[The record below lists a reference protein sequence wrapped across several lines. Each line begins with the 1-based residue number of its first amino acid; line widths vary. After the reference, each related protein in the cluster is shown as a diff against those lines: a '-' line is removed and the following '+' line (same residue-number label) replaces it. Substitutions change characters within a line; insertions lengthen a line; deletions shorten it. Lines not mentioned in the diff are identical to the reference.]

1 MDNNNSN
8 RVESVKDAMT
18 HRRSVRVFKDDPIP
32 ECILDDLITV
42 AKSAPSG
49 SNWQNQR
56 YLVVT
61 NPEEIVRIGEIRFV
75 WPYKAASQ
83 SKARKTHL
91 GGILGHGTALIL
103 VFADAA
109 RNDARGNGEYYI
121 WESLEIQ
128 NCAAS
133 VQNVLTMAT
142 AYGLG
147 SCWISASDKMNY
159 TRMLTGQS
167 WRDALRDYEIPPSY
181 KIQGVVVLG
190 YPKSVDEGGYAKGE
204 KMHGATNWVSTVRE
218 PNDFYMIR
226 EKQAG
231 ALEDPVPSGFSRLK
245 ISGYS
250 YMIKKCLFVLQY
262 FDKKIHRSEYKRYLK
277 RKKKL

>member
-1 MDNNNSN
+1 
-8 RVESVKDAMT
+8 
-18 HRRSVRVFKDDPIP
+18 
-32 ECILDDLITV
+32 
-42 AKSAPSG
+42 
-49 SNWQNQR
+49 
-56 YLVVT
+56 VT
-61 NPEEIVRIGEIRFV
+61 NPEEIVRIGGIRFV

-83 SKARKTHL
+83 SKVRKTHL

-231 ALEDPVPSGFSRLK
+231 ALEDAVPSGFSRLK

>member
-1 MDNNNSN
+1 MSN
-8 RVESVKDAMT
+8 FDYNKIDTVKDCMML
-18 HRRSVRVFKDDPIP
+18 RRSVRVFSDDPIP
-32 ECILDDLITV
+32 EAILDDLITA
-42 AKSAPSG
+42 AKFAPSG

-61 NPEEIVRIGEIRFV
+61 DPKEIVRIGGVRFV

-83 SKARKTHL
+83 SKVKKNHL
-91 GGILGHGTALIL
+91 GGILGHGSALVL

-133 VQNVLTMAT
+133 IQNILTMAT

-147 SCWISASDKMNY
+147 SCWVSASDKMNH
-159 TRMLTGQS
+159 TRMLSGKS
-167 WRDALRDYEIPPSY
+167 WQDALREYEIPPSY

-190 YPKSVDEGGYAKGE
+190 YPKSIDEKGYAKGE
-204 KMHGATNWVSTVRE
+204 KMHGATNWVPTARE
-218 PNDFYMIR
+218 PNDFYMVKR
-226 EKQAG
+226 KAPNSNV
-231 ALEDPVPSGFSRLK
+231 AMMPSGWSRFKML
-245 ISGYS
+245 SYS
-250 YMIKKCLFVLQY
+250 YIIKTCLRVLRC
-262 FDKKIHRSEYKRYLK
+262 FDQKIHRCEYERYLK
-277 RKKKL
+277 SNKN

>member
-1 MDNNNSN
+1 MNNNNYSKI
-8 RVESVKDAMT
+8 ESVRDAMT
-18 HRRSVRVFKDDPIP
+18 HRRSVRVFKNDPIP
-32 ECILDDLITV
+32 EDVLDDLITA

-61 NPEEIVRIGEIRFV
+61 NPEEIVRIGAVRFV
-75 WPYKAASQ
+75 WPYKAANQ
-83 SKARKTHL
+83 SKVKKSHL

-133 VQNVLTMAT
+133 IQNVLTMAT

-159 TRMLTGQS
+159 TRMLSGQS
-167 WRDALRDYEIPPSY
+167 WRDAFRDYEIPLSY
-181 KIQGVVVLG
+181 KMQGVVVLG
-190 YPKSVDEGGYAKGE
+190 YPKSVDDRGYAKGE
-204 KMHGATNWVSTVRE
+204 KMHGATNWVPTTRE
-218 PNDFYMIR
+218 PNDFYMVKR
-226 EKQAG
+226 KAANAEEAV
-231 ALEDPVPSGFSRLK
+231 VPSGLSRFK
-245 ISGYS
+245 ILGYS
-250 YMIKKCLFVLQY
+250 YVIKKCLRVLEC
-262 FDKKIHRSEYKRYLK
+262 FDKKIHRVEYKRYLK
-277 RKKKL
+277 SKKES

>member
-1 MDNNNSN
+1 MNKTNYSN
-8 RVESVKDAMT
+8 VELVKDAIT

-32 ECILDDLITV
+32 EGVLDDLITA

-61 NPEEIVRIGEIRFV
+61 DPEEILQIGRIRFV

-83 SKARKTHL
+83 SKVKKTHL

-133 VQNVLTMAT
+133 IQNILIMAT

-147 SCWISASDKMNY
+147 SCWVSASENMNY
-159 TRMLTGQS
+159 TRMLSGQS
-167 WRDALRDYEIPPSY
+167 WRGALRNYEIPPSY
-181 KIQGVVVLG
+181 KMQGVVVLG
-190 YPKSVDEGGYAKGE
+190 YPKSIDEKGYAKGE
-204 KMHGATNWVSTVRE
+204 KMHGATNWVPTTRE
-218 PNDFYMIR
+218 PNDFYMVKR
-226 EKQAG
+226 KDAASLG
-231 ALEDPVPSGFSRLK
+231 DVVPSGLPRFK
-245 ISGYS
+245 ILGYS
-250 YMIKKCLFVLQY
+250 YVIKKCLRVLKC
-262 FDKKIHRSEYKRYLK
+262 FDKKIHRIEYKRYLK
-277 RKKKL
+277 SKEKS